1 MNSSSTR
8 LFLNSSKYSYLPR
21 EQQSSC
27 ILDSFVRDGDGPGYG
42 QRGTPPSGDSEPSEW
57 QQYVDLL
64 KTKPDIPS
72 QCWPHFS
79 RWVRGWQAGGA
90 ASSADAT
97 RRHFEELGRRT
108 GIADWQY
115 RQAVQA
121 VALWCQHLGD
131 HSWMAGFDWN
141 ALAEEFVSLEPGHRS
156 LLRETELTPSEAP
169 DFTAAKNSSESTPQ
183 GKNGGLPPDSTATQ
197 AERQAMAELISRS
210 RKAIRVAGLAV
221 ATEQTYLSWISRFAL
236 FLQRRVSGG
245 VTEITAGTISRY
257 LHYLALDRQVAP
269 ATQKQALC
277 ALVFLAKTVCRMEE
291 LDLTFQPAWTG
302 QRRPPQVLTRTE
314 INRVLRHM
322 SDPWKLAAEL
332 LYGCGLRL
340 MEALRLRVKDI
351 DFGRGTITINDGKG
365 GKHRQVT
372 LPRAL
377 VRRFRLHLDRARER
391 HQADLK
397 IGMGECHLP
406 ESLRRKYRN
415 AAREWPWQF
424 VFSAARYCPHPRTGH
439 MARYHLHE
447 ASMQRNLRQAVLKAD
462 LSKRVS
468 CHTLRHSFATHL
480 LENGTDIR
488 TVQDLLGHADVST
501 TMIYLHIIRR
511 PGAGAPS
518 PLDMPFDDFEGDN
531 ESDGENRDGEDD
543 DDPPLLPAG

>member
-1 MNSSSTR
+1 MNIIATPSEAGS
-8 LFLNSSKYSYLPR
+8 FLYRNGLERSLSNYT
-21 EQQSSC
+21 
-27 ILDSFVRDGDGPGYG
+27 VRDGDTPGYG
-42 QRGTPPSGDSEPSEW
+42 RGGNLPDDRSEPSEW

-64 KTKPDIPS
+64 KSKPDIPS

-79 RWVRGWQAGGA
+79 RWVRGWQAAGA
-90 ASSADAT
+90 ASSSDAT
-97 RRHFEELGRRT
+97 RRHFEELGRRA

-121 VALWCQHLGD
+121 IALWCQHLGD

-156 LLRETELTPSEAP
+156 LLRETKLTPDEASV
-169 DFTAAKNSSESTPQ
+169 TNRES
-183 GKNGGLPPDSTATQ
+183 GGLPPDSTASKS
-197 AERQAMAELISRS
+197 ERQGMADLLSRS

-221 ATEQTYLSWISRFAL
+221 ATEQTYLSWISRYAL

-245 VTEITAGTISRY
+245 VTEITPASISRY
-257 LHYLALDRQVAP
+257 LQYLAVDRQVAP

-277 ALVFLAKTVCRMEE
+277 ALVFLAKSVCRMEE
-291 LDLTFQPAWTG
+291 LDLTFRPAWTG
-302 QRRPPQVLTRTE
+302 HRRPPQVLTRNE
-314 INRVLRHM
+314 IGRVLRHM

-372 LPRAL
+372 LPRTL
-377 VRRFRLHLDRARER
+377 ERRLRIHLDRARQR

-397 IGMGECHLP
+397 IGMGKCHLP
-406 ESLRRKYRN
+406 ESLSRKFRN
-415 AAREWPWQF
+415 AAGEWPWQF

-462 LSKRVS
+462 LGKRVS

-480 LENGTDIR
+480 LENGIDIR
-488 TVQDLLGHADVST
+488 TLQDLLGHADVST
-501 TMIYLHIIRR
+501 TMIYLHIVRR

-518 PLDMPFDDFEGDN
+518 PLDIPFDDFEADDGR
-531 ESDGENRDGEDD
+531 GENGDGGDGGGEDD
-543 DDPPLLPAG
+543 EDPPLVPAG